1 MPTEL
6 FIALTGLGGFAL
18 FMFGMLTLSEGL
30 QQASGPW
37 FRKIMATISTRK
49 LRGYILGVGM
59 GATMQSSATTVMAV
73 GFINAGVLSLAG
85 AIPLIAGA
93 NFGTTLAMQF
103 IALDQAWMWAAL
115 ALLGLPLRV
124 IPGSHRRRQT
134 GQALLA
140 LALLLLG
147 LQLMGQALYPFRSS
161 LAGLLGPG
169 NGAGAGPMLLAAAGS
184 LLFTLVVQS
193 SSATIGIIF
202 SLAKSGVIV
211 DVQQALPLLVGA
223 HVGTCITALLSS
235 VGTSPEARRGAM
247 AHLYF
252 NLTGSALAFAL
263 MPWMVDIVESVGG
276 SSTRQVVNLHSLIML
291 TTGLVIV
298 PATPFMVKLLR
309 QTLRFKNGEQETSYL
324 DPALINRPSLALD
337 AADRELARIT
347 RIIRRGFAFN
357 RKLMAAPDHRLH
369 QLVKQTE
376 NSVDLIR
383 DIMRRYLI
391 EVATHATDKTDI
403 ARLQWTNLHLT
414 YLERISDHNDNL
426 ADLSLEVD
434 SSLADRERD
443 YTRLTGDR
451 LYAAVEPALE
461 TLESVWLS
469 PADNRPDL
477 AARLRVLRQNY
488 LPESESLQKEVVAR
502 IASGETSAI
511 AGFFLTEYICEM
523 DRIVRHTKKIA
534 GILERVHA

>member
-1 MPTEL
+1 MAPNL
-6 FIALTGLGGFAL
+6 FVALTGLGGFAL
-18 FMFGMLTLSEGL
+18 FMFGMLILSEGL

-37 FRKIMATISTRK
+37 FRKVMATISTRK

-85 AIPLIAGA
+85 AVPLIAGA

-103 IALDQAWMWAAL
+103 IALDKAWMWAAL
-115 ALLGLPLRV
+115 ALVGLPLRV

-161 LAGLLGPG
+161 LSGLLAHG
-169 NGAGAGPMLLAAAGS
+169 NGDGLGPMFLATAGS
-184 LLFTLVVQS
+184 LLFTLIVQS

-202 SLAKSGVIV
+202 SLASSGVIV
-211 DVQQALPLLVGA
+211 DVEQALPLLVGA

-235 VGTSPEARRGAM
+235 MGTSPEARRGATS
-247 AHLYF
+247 HLYF
-252 NLTGSALAFAL
+252 NLAGSALAFAL
-263 MPWMVDIVESVGG
+263 MPWLVDIIASIGG
-276 SSTRQVVNLHSLIML
+276 TPIRQVANLHSLIML
-291 TTGLVIV
+291 TAGLVIV
-298 PATPFMVKLLR
+298 PATSLMVKLLR
-309 QTLRFKNGEQETSYL
+309 QTLRFKNGEQETSHL
-324 DPALINRPSLALD
+324 DPTLVDQPALALD

-357 RKLMAAPDHRLH
+357 RKLMATPDRRLH
-369 QLVKQTE
+369 QRVKQTE
-376 NSVDLIR
+376 TSVDLIR

-391 EVATHATDKTDI
+391 EVAARATTKEDS

-426 ADLSLEVD
+426 ADLSLDVD
-434 SSLADRERD
+434 SSLFGSERM
-443 YTRLTGDR
+443 YARGTCDR

-469 PADNRPDL
+469 PMDDRQAFT
-477 AARLRVLRQNY
+477 ARLRAWRHSY
-488 LPESESLQKEVVAR
+488 LPESDGLQKEIVAR

-511 AGFFLTEYICEM
+511 AGFFLTEYLSEM

-534 GILERVHA
+534 TILERVAT